1 MAKLKAK
8 PFTKNIDN
16 IVPDLEGNLERDLNI
31 LVRAII
37 TDLSTK
43 QNSPVDTGFFA
54 SSWTASTQRPRPDQS
69 RKEFAPW
76 SNIKPSRM
84 GVEAPGAVVEP
95 RFLGTLSFN
104 FKPFSKVFVG
114 NRSEYAARALASPR
128 SQVPQYV
135 QGKLGKLINKVFTD
149 KKPKLAVGTYGSGV
163 KYESKD
169 NVRDLKGVGLFG
181 GTDDAFVDYIN
192 P

>member
-1 MAKLKAK
+1 MVQRKAK
-8 PFTKNIDN
+8 PFTKNIDR
-16 IVPDLEGNLERDLNI
+16 IAKDLEGNLERDLNI

-43 QNSPVDTGFFA
+43 ENSPVDTGFFA

-76 SNIKPSRM
+76 SNIKPSRN
-84 GVEAPGAVVEP
+84 GTEAPNAVVEP
-95 RFLGTLSFN
+95 RFLDTLSFN

-114 NRSEYAARALASPR
+114 NRSEYADRALESPR

-135 QGKLGKLINKVFTD
+135 QGSLRKLINKTFTA

-169 NVRDLKGVGLFG
+169 NVRELKGVGLFG

>member
-1 MAKLKAK
+1 MATAKAIN
-8 PFTKNIDN
+8 NI
-16 IVPDLEGNLERDLNI
+16 IPDLNGNLERDLNI

-76 SNIKPSRM
+76 SNIKPRRQGDQSN
-84 GVEAPGAVVEP
+84 PQAVIEP
-95 RFLGTLSFN
+95 RFLDKISFN
-104 FKPFSKVFVG
+104 FKPFSKVFIG
-114 NRSEYAARALASPR
+114 NRSEYAARALASPN
-128 SQVPQYV
+128 SQIPQYV
-135 QGKLGKLINKVFTD
+135 QGKLRRLINKTFTD
-149 KKPKLAVGTYGSGV
+149 KPKLAIGTYGSGV
-163 KYESKD
+163 KYESK
-169 NVRDLKGVGLFG
+169 NVRDLQGFGLFG
-181 GTDDAFVDYIN
+181 GSDDVFVDYTN

>member
-1 MAKLKAK
+1 MV
-8 PFTKNIDN
+8 FTRNIN
-16 IVPDLEGNLERDLNI
+16 KIAPDLQGNLERDLNI

-37 TDLSTK
+37 TDLSTEE
-43 QNSPVDTGFFA
+43 NSPVDTGFFA

-76 SNIKPSRM
+76 SNIKPSRD
-84 GVEAPGAVVEP
+84 GTEAPGAVVEP
-95 RFLGTLSFN
+95 RFLDTISFN

-128 SQVPQYV
+128 SGVPQYV
-135 QGKLGKLINKVFTD
+135 QGKLGKLVNQVF
-149 KKPKLAVGTYGSGV
+149 KEKSKLAVGTYGSGV
-163 KYESKD
+163 KYESK

-181 GTDDAFVDYIN
+181 GADDVFVDYIN